1 MINIPKWLRARPR
14 KLPNASD
21 PLQAPV
27 ERPPSSHS
35 VGTNIN
41 NPVVDIYRPHIR
53 SGDCLIAT
61 GYQDFLSSL
70 AILLTEVPEL
80 RVNGLEEPIRI
91 RIAFGVDTGN
101 TSRIGRSVPVSE
113 EMRLYWLE
121 RSGLRVEDH
130 SDLLAVLARDAIVS
144 RKIQLRVF
152 DPGLAKKLYGISGD
166 RRMHAKI
173 VSSTLGAVAGSANF
187 SRSGLYRNIEYA
199 DGLVA
204 GSHELEEERQKAAE
218 QIWEASVDW
227 TKEAL
232 EILDQLIRPVTAEF
246 AVARTIVEQ
255 KGFQP
260 WLSGDRV
267 EITGHRLY
275 DYQQELTYEASSI
288 TYEHGIAFVEAPT
301 GSGKTE
307 IGCHLGEVL
316 TYAFA
321 QVVPPSPVHSVAR
334 KNAAVIAP
342 PRVVPSWEKS
352 KTNALTI
359 IANSSLSKKS
369 LRGAGGDD
377 QDGLRLDQFGLLI
390 IDESH
395 TVTPGFEQASQR
407 AAAIELAPPS
417 WNVCLSATLLGNRD
431 VDWLS
436 HMQEKR
442 ASIFMTPEYIQRMS
456 DLFDREALRPVEEFT
471 LIDELTAIDAPETAL
486 SHSARLELSDM
497 MAPFL
502 TRRQRNCVGEGEFVG
517 RKAYPILRSHGR
529 PKSMAATR
537 SQVERLEDVAQL
549 CRDLA
554 PGSTITAVERSR
566 FGNTS
571 TRRNTQDQ
579 LYIRNLL
586 NILRANSAQ
595 AAWEMESG
603 AIGRW
608 LRDFEARNS
617 ARKRKSAPGQLE
629 LFEDLV
635 LDDAPTPKCDSLA
648 AMLASKPLRDIDR
661 KRYSACA
668 EIQERKDR
676 VVFLAERTDT
686 LEIFAEELSRKGIHT
701 NFVVGNRQKSDAS
714 ALDDLCGNDAVS
726 FERIVSGKSVESYF
740 RPGGRKAPKGPASVF
755 MTYKMAEGINLQ
767 SGDTLVL
774 LGLTSNLKEL
784 IQGLGRIDRIDS
796 EFEEVNYHLVDV
808 PVGRFASDEKIAQRI
823 ANYRA
828 LSGEELIEVIDKLE
842 TEDTEAI
849 LESVISYLRAPR
861 VLRNNNFHDLLSRLS
876 KNITPARLADVSK
889 ARIQGTWG
897 AELALVSGREAFTML
912 HLKGTDSRD
921 SFLPPR
927 LLMIR
932 QNGTEGAEI
941 IRDQIAC
948 AQQLEDAYER
958 TQSLGLENKSPD
970 QEKITAALAA
980 LASYIDELTEWDL
993 RPSRLESLLKALAAF
1008 LGPHNPEKNA
1018 KGDELGMSDQEL
1030 FGNLSL
1036 QALEMIGES
1045 WGRLI
1050 DPFWEQ
1056 VKHEVRTSFAYDGLP
1071 QGYIALEQVLQKL
1084 EADYLNRELIR
1095 EKMLKV
1101 LEEAKRL
1108 SAGHE
1113 PEIASRI
1120 AVVLFSE
1127 GASEQ

>member
-1 MINIPKWLRARPR
+1 MISLPKWLNTHTR
-14 KLPNASD
+14 KLSKAPD
-21 PLQAPV
+21 LFEPLLDSQQNT
-27 ERPPSSHS
+27 HS

-41 NPVVDIYRPHIR
+41 YPVANIYRPHIR

-70 AILLTEVPEL
+70 SILLAEVPEL
-80 RVNGLEEPIRI
+80 REAEPAQQIKI

-101 TSRIGRSVPVSE
+101 AKRIGRSVPVSE
-113 EMRLYWLE
+113 EMRLFWLE

-130 SDLLAVLARDAIVS
+130 ADLMAVLARDAIIS
-144 RKIQLRVF
+144 GKIQLRVF
-152 DPGLAKKLYGISGD
+152 DPDVAKELYGISGD

-173 VSSTLGAVAGSANF
+173 VSSPLGAVAGSANF

-199 DGLVA
+199 DGLGT

-232 EILDQLIRPVTAEF
+232 EILDKLIRPVTAEL

-260 WLSGDRV
+260 WLSGNRT
-267 EITGHRLY
+267 EITGHQLY
-275 DYQQELTYEASSI
+275 DYQQELVYEASAI

-316 TYAFA
+316 TDTFA
-321 QVVPPSPVHSVAR
+321 RVVPPSPVHSVTR

-352 KTNALTI
+352 KTNALTVI
-359 IANSSLSKKS
+359 GNSSLSNKR
-369 LRGAGGDD
+369 LRGVGNNE
-377 QDGLRLDQFGLLI
+377 QEGLRLDQFGLLI

-407 AAAIELAPPS
+407 ATAIELAPPS

-442 ASIFMTPEYIQRMS
+442 ASIFMTPEYIQRMGS
-456 DLFDREALRPVEEFT
+456 LFEREALQSDEEFT
-471 LIDELTAIDAPETAL
+471 LDYELSAVDPGETVL
-486 SHSARLELSDM
+486 SHSARRELSKM
-497 MAPFL
+497 LAPFL
-502 TRRQRNCVGEGEFVG
+502 TRRQRSCVGEGKVEG
-517 RKAYPILRSHGR
+517 RKSYPVIQSHGR
-529 PKSMAATR
+529 PKSLAATAA
-537 SQVERLEDVAQL
+537 QTERLEIIAQL
-549 CRDLA
+549 CRELA
-554 PGSTITAVERSR
+554 PGSTFTAVERSR
-566 FGNTS
+566 FGNTN

-595 AAWEMESG
+595 AEWEMKNG
-603 AIGRW
+603 VIGKW
-608 LRDFEARNS
+608 LRDFEAKNS
-617 ARKRKSAPGQLE
+617 ARKKRSMPGQME
-629 LFEDLV
+629 LFENFYLE
-635 LDDAPTPKCDSLA
+635 DAPTPKCDSLTTI
-648 AMLASKPLRDIDR
+648 LASKPLRDIDR
-661 KRYSACA
+661 KRYRACA
-668 EIQERKDR
+668 EIQRSTDR

-686 LEIFAEELSRKGIHT
+686 LEIFAEELSKVGLHT
-701 NFVVGNRQKSDAS
+701 NYVVGNRPKRERNALSDLYGEEA
-714 ALDDLCGNDAVS
+714 GN
-726 FERIVSGKSVESYF
+726 FERITNGTSVEAYF

-796 EFEEVNYHLVDV
+796 EFEEVNYHLIDI
-808 PVGRFASDEKIAQRI
+808 PVGQFASDEKVAQRI

-828 LSGEELIEVIDKLE
+828 LSGEELTEVLDRLE
-842 TEDTEAI
+842 AEDTEAI
-849 LESVISYLRAPR
+849 LESVISYLRSPR
-861 VLRNNNFHDLLSRLS
+861 ILRTNNYHDQLSSLS
-876 KNITPARLADVSK
+876 KQISPARLSDVSK
-889 ARIQGTWG
+889 GEIQGTWG
-897 AELALVSGREAFTML
+897 AELALLSGREAFTML
-912 HLKGTDSRD
+912 HLNGTNSRE
-921 SFLPPR
+921 SYLPPR
-927 LLMIR
+927 LLMIK
-932 QNGTEGAEI
+932 QGGSEGAEI

-948 AQQLEDAYER
+948 AQILNNAYER
-958 TQSLGLENKSPD
+958 TRSLDLEDVSPSQD
-970 QEKITAALAA
+970 KITAALAA
-980 LASYIDELTEWDL
+980 IASHVDELTEWDL

-1008 LGPHNPEKNA
+1008 LGRHSTEHA
-1018 KGDELGMSDQEL
+1018 VGDELESRDQEL
-1030 FGNLSL
+1030 FGHLSL
-1036 QALEMIGES
+1036 QSLEMIGES

-1084 EADYLNRELIR
+1084 EADYLKREDIL
-1095 EKMLKV
+1095 EKMRAV
-1101 LEEAKRL
+1101 LTEANQL
-1108 SAGHE
+1108 SARHE

-1120 AVVLFSE
+1120 AVVFFSE
-1127 GASEQ
+1127 GSGEH